1 MWLSVVAAVSHG
13 RVHRRLGLGPRSRL
27 DLLHDLVAA
36 LVRHERIEASWARA
50 YEMRGYAEQFIDCV
64 KRGDTNERDM
74 CMVDF
79 WLTVSILP
87 APSSPPPAAPV
98 LELSVLPRRRR
109 TSSTSCSRCWHP
121 SSSPTLAATPTCC
134 RSPTGMA
141 LTTPRWLSLSS
152 RGTPSC
158 RSSAHA
164 ATLRRYCSTSS

>member
-79 WLTVSILP
+79 WLTEKDLIHKLFKVLASQFQPHPGSYAHLLQIPNRDGLDHTEMAVIELKGNPFLPLIRPCCNTEKILLNQFLKGYREDMQQ
-87 APSSPPPAAPV
+87 AA
-98 LELSVLPRRRR
+98 
-109 TSSTSCSRCWHP
+109 
-121 SSSPTLAATPTCC
+121 
-134 RSPTGMA
+134 A
-141 LTTPRWLSLSS
+141 LQVPE
-152 RGTPSC
+152 GTPV
-158 RSSAHA
+158 
-164 ATLRRYCSTSS
+164 